1 MRLSGSGCHYILTIF
16 PRVVS
21 IYYSTNHSISSNGHT
36 TSLKEG
42 TAMEREQDTPKEK
55 RLSDKTETE
64 QANIRMDREF
74 YGDSQIEHPEEVTV
88 PFVNRNQS

>member
-1 MRLSGSGCHYILTIF
+1 
-16 PRVVS
+16 
-21 IYYSTNHSISSNGHT
+21 
-36 TSLKEG
+36 
-42 TAMEREQDTPKEK
+42 MEREQDTPKEK